1 MHPARH
7 TWGRSCGRTIA
18 SSALAVLGCALL
30 SCTRAGAPAPAAPE
44 AGAASPQPARTERR
58 PAEVALVPPD
68 GGARTLVRVE
78 LARSPAEHEH
88 GLMYRRDL
96 PEGTGM
102 LFLFDRPEIRRFW
115 MKNTY
120 VSLDMLFLD
129 EHRRV
134 VGIEA
139 NTTPL
144 DETPRGP
151 DAPAQYVLEVPAGY
165 CQRHRIT
172 VGTQADFLHVN

>member
-1 MHPARH
+1 
-7 TWGRSCGRTIA
+7 
-18 SSALAVLGCALL
+18 VCALL
-30 SCTRAGAPAPAAPE
+30 SCTRSGAPAPASPE
-44 AGAASPQPARTERR
+44 AGTTQVQAQARR
-58 PAEVALVPPD
+58 PAEVALTPAD
-68 GGARTLVRVE
+68 GGPRTTVRVE
-78 LARSPAEHEH
+78 LARTPAEHEH

-102 LFLFDRPEIRRFW
+102 LFLFDRPDIRRFW

-129 EHRRV
+129 ERRRV

-165 CQRHRIT
+165 CQRHRIHI
-172 VGTQADFLHVN
+172 GAQADFLHVD